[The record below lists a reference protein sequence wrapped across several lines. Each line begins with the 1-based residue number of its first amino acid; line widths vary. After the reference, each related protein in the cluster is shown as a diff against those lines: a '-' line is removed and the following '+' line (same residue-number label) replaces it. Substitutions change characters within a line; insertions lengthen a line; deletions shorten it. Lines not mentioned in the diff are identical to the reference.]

1 MNYKQRCIL
10 KLILGII
17 FVIIGVIS
25 LRYSV
30 INKFLIAASVLI
42 ISTGAVLGRSALR
55 GLMCSAIFDKKK
67 DKELKKL
74 EEMYSYGEIPQ
85 EEYLEIK
92 IKLLNAEYDDR

>member
-1 MNYKQRCIL
+1 
-10 KLILGII
+10 
-17 FVIIGVIS
+17 
-25 LRYSV
+25 
-30 INKFLIAASVLI
+30 
-42 ISTGAVLGRSALR
+42 
-55 GLMCSAIFDKKK
+55 MCSAIFDKKK